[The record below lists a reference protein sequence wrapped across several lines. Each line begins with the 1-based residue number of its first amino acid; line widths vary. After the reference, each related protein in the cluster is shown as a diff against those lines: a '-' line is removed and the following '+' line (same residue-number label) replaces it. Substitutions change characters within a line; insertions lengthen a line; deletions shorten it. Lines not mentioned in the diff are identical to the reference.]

1 MPDASA
7 ALPAGSG
14 LGASPRRRPAF
25 RLYALLLLVL
35 VVVWFGGLGHRKLI
49 KPDEGRYAEIPR
61 EMVAS
66 GDWLTPRLNDLRYF
80 EKPPLQYWTTAAA
93 YEAFGVSEWTSRL
106 WTALT
111 GFCGVLVVGYTATR
125 LFDARTGL
133 FSAVVL
139 ASSLAYALLGH
150 FNTLDMGL
158 TFFFT
163 TTWCAV
169 LLAQRARARVDAP
182 DGHCGS
188 QPDTATALAR
198 RWMLVAW
205 GALALATLSKG
216 PVAVVLSGGVL
227 VAYLAT
233 TRDWKLLSML
243 IPIRG
248 LALFVLIAG
257 PWFVAVSRANPEF
270 AQFFFIHEHVERF
283 LTTEHHREGPPWY
296 FVPVVLAGS
305 LPWLS
310 IAAVAVPEAWRSAAP
325 GGFAPDR
332 LLLCVI
338 GFVFLFF
345 SASGSKLPSYV
356 LPVFPAL
363 AILVG
368 RQLARLP
375 PARLKGHLIVVSI
388 VAAVAAIAVLVVRLD
403 SRENPAAIA
412 DFRVVACCSLLA
424 WLIASG
430 VSVGLA
436 HRGRVTAAVVAAGT
450 GALLGWSALLLGHET
465 LGRGMSTYDLARDMR
480 PFIAA
485 DTPIYSVGLFE
496 HTLPFYLQRPV
507 TLVAFRDELDFGLDR
522 EPDKGIDT
530 LDAFLARWREDRA
543 PLAVMADDMHATL
556 EANHFPMRVVA
567 SDGRRIV
574 IGKPLPTSPTV
585 HDGDRVSRPGDSGV
599 NAVPSAPPTPI
610 PPSPIQ
616 PSP

>member
-1 MPDASA
+1 M
-7 ALPAGSG
+7 PAGTG
-14 LGASPRRRPAF
+14 FAASRRVGPGS
-25 RLYALLLLVL
+25 RLYAVLALVL

-169 LLAQRARARVDAP
+169 LLARRARALDEAP

-188 QPDTATALAR
+188 RPGEATALAR

-205 GALALATLSKG
+205 AAMALATLSKG

-243 IPIRG
+243 TPVRG

-270 AQFFFIHEHVERF
+270 AHFFFIHEHVERF

-296 FVPVVLAGS
+296 FVPVVVAGS

-310 IAAVAVPEAWRSAAP
+310 IATAGVPEAWRSAARD
-325 GGFAPDR
+325 GFAPER

-363 AILVG
+363 AIVAG
-368 RQLARLP
+368 RQLARMP
-375 PARLKGHLIVVSI
+375 PAVLRNHLAFVSI
-388 VAAVAAIAVLVVRLD
+388 VAAVAAIAVLTVPLD
-403 SRENPAAIA
+403 SQESAPAVA
-412 DFRVVACCSLLA
+412 DFRVVACASLFA
-424 WLIASG
+424 WLVASG
-430 VSVGLA
+430 VAVVLA
-436 HRGRVTAAVVAAGT
+436 HRGRVSAAVVAAGT
-450 GALLGWSALLLGHET
+450 GALLGWSALLLGHEA

-480 PFIAA
+480 PFIAP
-485 DTPIYSVGLFE
+485 DTPIYSVGIFE
-496 HTLPFYLQRPV
+496 HTLPFYLRRPV

-522 EPDKGIDT
+522 EPAKGIDT
-530 LDAFLARWREDRA
+530 LDAFLAHWRQDRA
-543 PLAVMADDMHATL
+543 PLAVMAADLHATL

-574 IGKPLPTSPTV
+574 IGKPLPTSTPTQ
-585 HDGDRVSRPGDSGV
+585 DGDRVSRPDASGV
-599 NAVPSAPPTPI
+599 SAVPSAPPAPTPSSSTPAI
-610 PPSPIQ
+610 P
-616 PSP
+616 